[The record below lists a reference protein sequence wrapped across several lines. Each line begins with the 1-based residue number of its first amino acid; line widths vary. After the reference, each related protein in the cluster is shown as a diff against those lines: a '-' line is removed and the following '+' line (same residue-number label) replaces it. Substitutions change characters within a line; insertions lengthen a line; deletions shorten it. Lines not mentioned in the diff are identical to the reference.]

1 LHIYIYEQA
10 LVQACSVNG
19 KSCLLQATTMAMDH
33 TISHRDTPA
42 DTTSE
47 GNSATAVNTLSSSV
61 AAVVIQELK
70 RTTLAQTHST
80 SNSGVVTT
88 TSSSYHAD
96 QYLSVQELL
105 PYLTTVT
112 AHITSSSSTTTSLL
126 YSDYITVH
134 GTVTSDMMTAQAS
147 DVLQYLLT
155 LAVAAQHNASA
166 LKHNTTADD
175 HSFDDATTPVVTL
188 VQTAIYDVL
197 KQHYSMRPI
206 PVLIALASGSH
217 LTSTTT
223 ATTTSTDSESGIDS
237 SVSDAPIVAASAL
250 TTAVTYI
257 QAVAAACN
265 AGNSSSSSSA
275 LHETAVTVQTL
286 LTDVT
291 AALPILLTLLGSSY
305 KVINRYI
312 HGLMCTYYINL
323 VLCFAVLIACSWATY
338 TICVIAMQAQ
348 VLKYSYSNSICS
360 YMYIYIY

>member
-1 LHIYIYEQA
+1 
-10 LVQACSVNG
+10 
-19 KSCLLQATTMAMDH
+19 MAIGHM
-33 TISHRDTPA
+33 ISHRDTPA

-47 GNSATAVNTLSSSV
+47 DNSATAVNTLSSSV

-70 RTTLAQTHST
+70 RTTLAQTHCT

-96 QYLSVQELL
+96 QYLSVHELL
-105 PYLTTVT
+105 PHLTTVT
-112 AHITSSSSTTTSLL
+112 AHLTTSSSTTTSLL

-166 LKHNTTADD
+166 LKHSTTADD
-175 HSFDDATTPVVTL
+175 HCVGDATAPVVTL

-197 KQHYSMRPI
+197 RQHYSMRPI

-217 LTSTTT
+217 LTSTT
-223 ATTTSTDSESGIDS
+223 ATTSTDIDSGIDS

-250 TTAVTYI
+250 TTALTYI

-291 AALPILLTLLGSSY
+291 AAIPLVLTLLGSSY

-312 HGLMCTYYINL
+312 HNL
-323 VLCFAVLIACSWATY
+323 ECIHAY
-338 TICVIAMQAQ
+338 TTNQFSDVF
-348 VLKYSYSNSICS
+348 LLY
-360 YMYIYIY
+360 